1 MMKKSITRFSVL
13 VFTTLVLVFLMTPIT
28 LIQAVKDHA
37 PGQMGVPG
45 MPDNALQF
53 NRTDLTPVCH
63 REQITANTMHAF
75 AFKNVTLMMNCS
87 RNTEMNITIDP
98 RVRTRYLALVM
109 EQNQSTRLTMNISV
123 SPPSGVMTMLRTLN
137 VYWGIE
143 SNATLQ
149 LHAQLRLHING
160 TALNAEMN
168 RVVNASRLRWMYWNR
183 SGEEWV
189 PVKSHL
195 NDDDY
200 LVCET
205 THFSTW
211 TIAELIPLQVTGSL
225 SKTDLTVGEAVT
237 VSATVK
243 DEEGVLVEEA
253 FVEAQVGS
261 TTIPLTDNGKGN
273 YQGSLDVSTLK
284 EGIYDV
290 GVSAA
295 KAGYLMAEAH
305 LTLNVQAATQWITY
319 AAIGLVV
326 GLIAMATV
334 ILLRK
339 R

>member
-1 MMKKSITRFSVL
+1 MMKKSVTRLSFL
-13 VFTTLVLVFLMTPIT
+13 MFTTLVLAFSMTPIT
-28 LIQAVKDHA
+28 LIQVVKGQA

-45 MPDNALQF
+45 MPDNALHF

-63 REQITANTMHAF
+63 REQITANTMHVF

-98 RVRTRYLALVM
+98 SVRTRYLALVM
-109 EQNQSTRLTMNISV
+109 EQNQSARLTMNVSV
-123 SPPSGVMTMLRTLN
+123 SPSSGVMTMLRTRN
-137 VYWGIE
+137 FYWGIE
-143 SNATLQ
+143 PNATLQ

-160 TALNAEMN
+160 TALNAEQN

-183 SGEEWV
+183 SGEDWV
-189 PVKSHL
+189 PVESYL
-195 NDDDY
+195 NDDY

-211 TIAELIPLQVTGSL
+211 TVAELIPLQVTGSL
-225 SKTDLTVGEAVT
+225 SKTDPTVGEAVT

-243 DEEGVLVEEA
+243 DEEGVLIEDA
-253 FVEAQVGS
+253 SIEAQVGS
-261 TTIPLTDNGKGN
+261 ITIQLTDNGGGN
-273 YQGSLDVSTLK
+273 YQGSLDMSILK

-290 GVSAA
+290 EVSAA

>member
-1 MMKKSITRFSVL
+1 MMKKSVTRLSFLMV
-13 VFTTLVLVFLMTPIT
+13 TTLVLAFLMTPIT
-28 LIQAVKDHA
+28 LIQADKGQA
-37 PGQMGVPG
+37 PGPMGVPG

-75 AFKNVTLMMNCS
+75 AFKNVTLLMNCS

-98 RVRTRYLALVM
+98 SVRTRYLALVM
-109 EQNQSTRLTMNISV
+109 EQNQSTRLTMNVSV
-123 SPPSGVMTMLRTLN
+123 SLPSGVMTMLRTLN
-137 VYWGIE
+137 FYWGIE
-143 SNATLQ
+143 PNATLQ

-160 TALNAEMN
+160 TALNAELN

-189 PVKSHL
+189 PVESYL
-195 NDDDY
+195 NEDGY

-211 TIAELIPLQVTGSL
+211 TVAELIPLQVNGSL
-225 SKTDLTVGEAVT
+225 SKTDPTVGEAVT

-243 DEEGVLVEEA
+243 DEEDVLVEDA
-253 FVEAQVGS
+253 SVEAQVGS
-261 TTIPLTDNGKGN
+261 ITIQLTDNGGGN
-273 YQGSLDVSTLK
+273 YQGSLDVSTFK
-284 EGIYDV
+284 AGIYDV
-290 GVSAA
+290 GISAV
-295 KAGYLMAEAH
+295 KVGYLMAEARV
-305 LTLNVQAATQWITY
+305 TLNVQAATLWITY